1 MTFRQMWHICGSL
14 LNIAV
19 PLGMLTA
26 NAIGTFHAVA
36 ESVEGN
42 LQPLRTKRH
51 RMLVHALL
59 ELRPDSVG
67 LCSPLT
73 ADELDLR

>member
-1 MTFRQMWHICGSL
+1 
-14 LNIAV
+14 
-19 PLGMLTA
+19 MLTA
-26 NAIGTFHAVA
+26 IATGTFHAVA

-59 ELRPDSVG
+59 ELRPNSVG
-67 LCSPLT
+67 LSSPLT
-73 ADELDLR
+73 ADELDLC

>member
-1 MTFRQMWHICGSL
+1 MTSRQLWHICGSL

-26 NAIGTFHAVA
+26 IATRTFHAVA

-42 LQPLRTKRH
+42 CQPLRTKRNS
-51 RMLVHALL
+51 MLVHALL
-59 ELRPDSVG
+59 ELRPNSVG
-67 LCSPLT
+67 L
-73 ADELDLR
+73 